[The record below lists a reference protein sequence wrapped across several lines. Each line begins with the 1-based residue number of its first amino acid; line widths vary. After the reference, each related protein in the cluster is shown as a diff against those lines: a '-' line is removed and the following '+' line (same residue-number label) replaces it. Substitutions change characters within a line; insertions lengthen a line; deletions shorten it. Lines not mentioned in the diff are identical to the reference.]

1 MNGLSIPQ
9 YFDFLNRLRQSF
21 LLFSKSRKKIEEPQS
36 LDADLKEN
44 VFDENAESDTS
55 PILDDKNKSDNED
68 PKDASES
75 LFTEQNAPSK
85 RIK

>member
-1 MNGLSIPQ
+1 MNSLSTPN
-9 YFDFLNRLRQSF
+9 YFDFLNRLQQSF
-21 LLFSKSRKKIEEPQS
+21 YFFSKIRKKIEEPQS

-44 VFDENAESDTS
+44 VFDENTQDDTS
-55 PILDDKNKSDNED
+55 PKLDEKNSSEEALPDEN
-68 PKDASES
+68 SES